1 MTMKEFAVYN
11 NRMLGSVMNSKSY
24 QTSRSNYSDQLKSDY
39 DFDEGSS
46 VTKDEPEIKIVRGAV
61 VDPFMLFANRMATAK
76 GII

>member
-11 NRMLGSVMNSKSY
+11 NRMTGSVMNGKST
-24 QTSRSNYSDQLKSDY
+24 QTSRSNHNDQLKSDY

-76 GII
+76 SII

>member
-24 QTSRSNYSDQLKSDY
+24 QTSRSNHSDQLKSDY

-46 VTKDEPEIKIVRGAV
+46 VTKKEPEIKIVRGAV